1 MFLSDMAVKRPVVAT
16 VLSLVLTLCG
26 LVAFEQLPLRQYP
39 DIDPPVVSVR
49 TVYPGASANI
59 VETRVT
65 ELLEERISGVE
76 GIDTVESVSRDGSS
90 AITITFLTSRDI
102 DAAANDIR
110 DRVAGILDDLP
121 PEAEAPDIGKE
132 DADQD
137 VMLWLN
143 LISDRMTVPELTDYA
158 RRYLNDRFSVL
169 PGVARIRVGGQQ
181 NFAMRIWLDRRQMTA
196 RGITSQDI
204 EAKLRGNNVELPAGS
219 LESSSR
225 QFTVRLDRSF
235 QAATDFEQLVLAE
248 GDDGYL
254 VRLGDVARVEFGT
267 EEDRSAFRG
276 NGVPQVGLGI
286 IRQSTANTLD
296 VARAAKA
303 LGEKINPTLPEGMEI
318 TLSYDTSVF
327 VEGAIREVYKTLAIA
342 IGFVIVVIFIFLGS
356 ARSVLV
362 PAVAVPV
369 SIIGTCLAI
378 WVLGFTINL
387 LTLLALVLVIG
398 LVVDDAIVVLEN
410 IVRRMNEYGETP
422 LVAAYEGTRQVS
434 FAVIATTIVLISVFV
449 PVAFLQSDVGRLF
462 SEFALTIA
470 AAVAISSFVALTLS
484 PVIASKF
491 LRARTDGGSGSFG
504 RLLDR
509 ALGVVRGF
517 YAKVLDGVLAVPLIG
532 VALIGASIGGAYA
545 LHQQLPTE
553 FAPREDRGA
562 FFVIVRGPEG
572 ASYDYMTQYMDEIE
586 RRLMP
591 YADSGVFQ
599 RLLIRAPA
607 SRGGNAE
614 NFNSG
619 IVIVVLDDWAKR
631 KPAWPIMNEVR
642 GKLASLSGVRAFPI
656 MRQGFGG
663 RTTKPIQMTIGGG
676 SWEQLVQWRR
686 TLTDAIDA
694 RGLALTGID
703 WDYKETRPELRVEV
717 DYDRSAELGVSING
731 IGRTLETMLGSRRVT
746 SFLFD
751 GEEYDV
757 ILEGE
762 RDAQRTPN
770 NLQNIYVRSEA
781 TQSLI
786 PLSNLVSLTE
796 KGGSGALN
804 RFNRIRAITLEANL
818 PDGQILGESLA
829 ELEALAREVLPE
841 EVVIDFK
848 GQSRDLKESSD
859 SILFV
864 FAFGVMVVFLVLAA
878 QFESWRHPFV
888 IMLSVPAALAGGLAS
903 LWFAGASLNLYSQ
916 IGLIMLVGLAAKNG
930 ILIVEFANQLRDAG
944 RPFKEALREAA
955 LVRFRPI
962 VMTGITTAA
971 GSVPLLLSSG
981 PGSETRMVI
990 GLVILGGVVTSTI
1003 VTLITVPAAYALI
1016 AKGSTSPGAVAAQL
1030 ERERQAHASAQAAQP
1045 GD

>member
-16 VLSLVLTLCG
+16 VLSLVLTVCG

-39 DIDPPVVSVR
+39 DIDPPVVSIT

-65 ELLEERISGVE
+65 ELIEERISGVE
-76 GIDTVESVSRDGSS
+76 GIDTVESVSGDGRS
-90 AITITFLTSRDI
+90 AITITFLASRDI
-102 DAAANDIR
+102 DAAANDVR

-121 PEAEAPDIGKE
+121 PEAESPDIGKE

-169 PGVARIRVGGQQ
+169 PGVARIRIGGQQ

-204 EAKLRGNNVELPAGS
+204 EAKLRGNNLELPAGT
-219 LESSSR
+219 LESSTR

-235 QAATDFEQLVLAE
+235 KAADDFNNLVLAE

-254 VRLGDVARVEFGT
+254 VRLSDVARVEFGT
-267 EEDRSAFRG
+267 EEYRSAFRG

-303 LGEKINPTLPEGMEI
+303 LGKKISPTLPEGMEI

-327 VEGAIREVYKTLAIA
+327 IEGAINEVYKTLAIA
-342 IGFVIVVIFIFLGS
+342 IGLVIVVIFIFLGS

-378 WVLGFTINL
+378 WALGFTINL

-410 IVRRMNEYGETP
+410 IVRRMKEYGETP

-491 LRARTDGGSGSFG
+491 LRSSTGSSGLV
-504 RLLDR
+504 RWLDK
-509 ALGVVRGF
+509 AMGF
-517 YAKVLDGVLAVPLIG
+517 LTAGYGKVLRVVLAAPLIG
-532 VALIGASIGGAYA
+532 VVLIAGSMGGAYV

-562 FFVIVRGPEG
+562 FFVFVRGPEG
-572 ASYDYMTQYMDEIE
+572 ASYEYMTQYMEEIE

-591 YADSGVFQ
+591 YAESGVFQ
-599 RLLIRAPA
+599 RLLIRAPL

-619 IVIVVLDDWAKR
+619 IVIVVLNDWAKR

-642 GKLASLSGVRAFPI
+642 GKLASLSGVRAFPV

-663 RTTKPIQMTIGGG
+663 RTTKPIRMTIGGG
-676 SWEQLVQWRR
+676 SWEQLVAWRSA
-686 TLTDAIDA
+686 LTDAIED

-703 WDYKETRPELRVEV
+703 WDYEETRPELRVEV
-717 DYDRSAELGVSING
+717 DYDRAAELGVSING

-746 SFLFD
+746 SYLLD

-770 NLQNIYVRSEA
+770 NLQNIYVRSDT
-781 TQSLI
+781 TQTLV
-786 PLSNLVSLTE
+786 PLSNLVTLTE

-804 RFNRIRAITLEANL
+804 RYNRIRAITLEANL
-818 PDGQILGESLA
+818 PDGRVLGESLA

-848 GQSRDLKESSD
+848 GQSRDLRESSD

-903 LWFAGASLNLYSQ
+903 LWIAGASLNLYSQ

-944 RPFKEALREAA
+944 KPFMEALYEAA

-962 VMTGITTAA
+962 LMTGITTAA
-971 GSVPLLLSSG
+971 GAVPLLLSSG

-990 GLVILGGVVTSTI
+990 GLVVLGGVVTSTI

-1016 AKGSTSPGAVAAQL
+1016 ARGSTSPGAVAAQL
-1030 ERERQAHASAQAAQP
+1030 AREQARTAVAQS

>member
-1 MFLSDMAVKRPVVAT
+1 MFLSDVAVKRPVVAT
-16 VLSLVLTLCG
+16 VLSLVLTVCG

-39 DIDPPVVSVR
+39 DIDPPVVSIT

-65 ELLEERISGVE
+65 ELIEERISGVE
-76 GIDTVESVSRDGSS
+76 GIDTVQSVSRDGSS
-90 AITITFLTSRDI
+90 GVTITFLTSRDI
-102 DAAANDIR
+102 DAAANDVR

-121 PEAEAPDIGKE
+121 PEAESPDIGKQ

-158 RRYLNDRFSVL
+158 RRYLTDRFSVL
-169 PGVARIRVGGQQ
+169 PGVARIRIGGQQ

-204 EAKLRGNNVELPAGS
+204 EAKLRGNNLELPAGT
-219 LESSSR
+219 LESSTR

-235 QAATDFEQLVLAE
+235 KAANDFNNLVLAE

-254 VRLGDVARVEFGT
+254 VRLSDVARVEFGT
-267 EEDRSAFRG
+267 EEYRSAFRG

-296 VARAAKA
+296 VARGAKA
-303 LGEKINPTLPEGMEI
+303 LGEKISATLPEGMEI

-327 VEGAIREVYKTLAIA
+327 IEGAINEVYKTLAIA
-342 IGFVIVVIFIFLGS
+342 IGLVIVVIFIFLGS

-378 WVLGFTINL
+378 WALGFTINL

-410 IVRRMNEYGETP
+410 IVRRMKEYGETP

-434 FAVIATTIVLISVFV
+434 FAVIATTIVLIAVFV

-491 LRARTDGGSGSFG
+491 LRSSSGSSG
-504 RLLDR
+504 LVRWLDK
-509 ALGVVRGF
+509 GMGF
-517 YAKVLDGVLAVPLIG
+517 LTAGYSKVLRVVLATPLIG
-532 VALIGASIGGAYA
+532 VVLIAGSMGGAYG

-562 FFVIVRGPEG
+562 FFVFVRGPEG
-572 ASYDYMTQYMDEIE
+572 ASYEYMTQYMEEIE

-599 RLLIRAPA
+599 RLLIRAPL

-614 NFNSG
+614 SFNSG

-642 GKLASLSGVRAFPI
+642 GKLASLSGVRAFPV

-676 SWEQLVQWRR
+676 SWEQLVEWRR
-686 TLTDAIDA
+686 TLTDAIED

-717 DYDRSAELGVSING
+717 DYDRAAELGVSING

-746 SFLFD
+746 SYLLD

-770 NLQNIYVRSEA
+770 NLQNIYVRSDT
-781 TQSLI
+781 TQTLV

-818 PDGQILGESLA
+818 PDGQVLGESLA

-848 GQSRDLKESSD
+848 GQSRDLRESSD

-903 LWFAGASLNLYSQ
+903 LWIAGASLNLYSQ

-944 RPFKEALREAA
+944 KPFMEALHEAA

-962 VMTGITTAA
+962 LMTGITTAA
-971 GSVPLLLSSG
+971 GAVPLLLSSG

-990 GLVILGGVVTSTI
+990 GLVVLGGVVTSTI

-1016 AKGSTSPGAVAAQL
+1016 AKGSASPGAVAEQL
-1030 ERERQAHASAQAAQP
+1030 AREQARAAAAQP